1 MVNQSHSTD
10 VADEPYSTPDRTSAP
25 PPYPGMPRWVKL
37 AGIIALVLVLLV
49 VVLMVAGVG
58 GQHGPGRHLPSGGA
72 GSSTPPVTLAAQRP

>member
-37 AGIIALVLVLLV
+37 GAIVTVVLIALLVLVMLV
-49 VVLMVAGVG
+49 SG
-58 GQHGPGRHLPSGGA
+58 GEHGPARHIPSGA
-72 GSSTPPVTLAAQRP
+72 GLSPPTAAVLFAPP